1 MSENNNIKT
10 VAEVVNQNLP
20 HILTGLGVV
29 GVLATGV
36 GATKATLK
44 AKEKIDS
51 MGDSSKSEKVCA
63 VAPYYIPTVLIAGAS
78 IACIIG
84 ADRVS
89 TGRYLALASSY
100 AVMQKKLDEST
111 KNDIKEVLGIKT
123 SDDKETKDEDV
134 KYEEITNKVLDDTSS
149 TYHCY
154 DEVLG
159 KEFEASI
166 AQIHEAASCVNTE
179 IARYGNS
186 NMATFYS
193 FFDDSILGSMAEK
206 LSFGND
212 YSTAA
217 LDIDI
222 RPELNSDGR
231 PYIVIDY
238 DYSID

>member
-1 MSENNNIKT
+1 MNENNYVKSIT
-10 VAEVVNQNLP
+10 EVLNQNLP
-20 HILTGLGVV
+20 HILTGLGVA
-29 GVLATGV
+29 GVIATGV
-36 GATKATLK
+36 SAAKAAPK
-44 AKEKIDS
+44 AKEKIDG
-51 MGDSSKSEKVCA
+51 MEDASKLEKVCA
-63 VAPYYIPTVLIAGAS
+63 AAPFYIPTFLIAGAS
-78 IACIIG
+78 IGCIIG

-123 SDDKETKDEDV
+123 NKETKDEDV
-134 KYEEITNKVLDDTSS
+134 KDKEMTNKILDDTSS

-154 DEVLG
+154 DVVLG

-166 AQIHEAASCVNTE
+166 AQIHEAASCVNAE

-193 FFDDSILGSMAEK
+193 CIDETIGCMAEK

-222 RPELNSDGR
+222 KPELDSDGR
-231 PYIVIDY
+231 PYITIDY